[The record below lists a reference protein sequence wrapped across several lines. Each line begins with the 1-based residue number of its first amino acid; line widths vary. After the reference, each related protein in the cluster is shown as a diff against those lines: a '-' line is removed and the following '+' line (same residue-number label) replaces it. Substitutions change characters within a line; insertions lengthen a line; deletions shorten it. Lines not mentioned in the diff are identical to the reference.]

1 MEKTKTLRKTME
13 WNPTGMRS
21 RGRPKNDGKISAE

>member
-1 MEKTKTLRKTME
+1 MVGYLNRMEKTKTVWEKME

-21 RGRPKNDGKISAE
+21 RG